1 MKRGFFAC
9 AGLVLLGLLIQGA
22 WVATAQVEVTHH
34 KLQAQS
40 DKGPAIKVV
49 QLSDL
54 HIQRMGAI
62 EHSVLNQ
69 VKQIAPDLVVFTG
82 DMLDRP
88 EALDALMA
96 FCSGLGPVP
105 KIAVLGNWEHWSD
118 VNLLA
123 LKQGLEAHGGT
134 LLVNEKLDIRLSGR
148 VLQVL
153 GLDDF
158 TASAPNAGL
167 LETLSPGA
175 SLVLQHSP
183 GWFQS
188 ADVVERKWQAT
199 LCLSGHTHG
208 GQLTLFGLPLWLP
221 RGSGGFVAGSYDL
234 ASCSLYVSRGVGTSV
249 LPWRL
254 GARAEIAVFEL

>member
-1 MKRGFFAC
+1 MRRGVIASI
-9 AGLVLLGLLIQGA
+9 GLVLLGLLIQAA
-22 WVATAQVEVTHH
+22 WKATAQFEVTHH
-34 KLQAQS
+34 KLQAPS
-40 DKGPAIKVV
+40 DKRPAIKVV

-54 HIQRMGAI
+54 HIQRMGSY
-62 EHSVLNQ
+62 ELSVLNQ

-96 FCSGLGPVP
+96 FWSGLGTVP

-118 VNLLA
+118 VDLLA
-123 LKQGLEAHGGT
+123 LKQGLEGHGGK
-134 LLVNEKLDIRLSGR
+134 LLVNEKLEIQLSGR
-148 VLQVL
+148 VVQLL

-221 RGSGGFVAGSYDL
+221 RGSGGFVTGSYDL
-234 ASCSLYVSRGVGTSV
+234 PSCALYVSRGLGTSV

-254 GARAEIAVFEL
+254 GARAEIAVFEI